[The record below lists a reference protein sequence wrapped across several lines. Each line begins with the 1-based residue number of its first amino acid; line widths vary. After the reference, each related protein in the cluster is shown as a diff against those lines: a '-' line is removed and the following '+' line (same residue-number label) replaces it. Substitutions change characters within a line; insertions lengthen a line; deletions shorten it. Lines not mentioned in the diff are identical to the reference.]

1 MIFHGSSYDISRWL
15 VHSIKQSI
23 SMEMLILQ
31 KADQTQTLS
40 CSLQLD
46 PVGRT
51 TSEQAPE
58 CTCYSKAECKQASF
72 DKCSITEC
80 PEGSMKAECFFDE
93 AAGEMSVCKSCET
106 VIPSI
111 SSSTA
116 AEHCKEK
123 LNLFSRNYES

>member
-1 MIFHGSSYDISRWL
+1 
-15 VHSIKQSI
+15 
-23 SMEMLILQ
+23 MEILILQ
-31 KADQTQTLS
+31 KTGQTQTLS

>member
-1 MIFHGSSYDISRWL
+1 M
-15 VHSIKQSI
+15 
-23 SMEMLILQ
+23 SMEILILQ

-58 CTCYSKAECKQASF
+58 CTCYSQAECKQVFF

-93 AAGEMSVCKSCET
+93 VAGEMSVCKSCET
-106 VIPSI
+106 VIPST
-111 SSSTA
+111 SRLTA
-116 AEHCKEK
+116 AEYCKDK
-123 LNLFSRNYES
+123 LNLFGP